1 MRVPCTRGV
10 RKPLPSTLKIIYTPD
25 FIFPSDMEKRHPL
38 LILHLLNPKET
49 EQPFASWLCVSCLLY
64 LSIHILC
71 PFFSWIVCPFLSDLR
86 DLSDI
91 TDIINTPIYI
101 SPTFLPGRWPLNAAA
116 GRWTTG
122 RVGTAGRG
130 ACPGAVTSAPLPS
143 SLLTPFRGFPLC
155 DGSRERHYP
164 ESPSQEALV
173 SSLATKSYLH
183 EGVLKSL
190 SLQRGL

>member
-10 RKPLPSTLKIIYTPD
+10 RKPLPSTLKIIYTTD
-25 FIFPSDMEKRHPL
+25 FIFPSYMEKRHPL
-38 LILHLLNPKET
+38 LILHSLIPSRWSSYSH
-49 EQPFASWLCVSCLLY
+49 PGCLSPVFSD
-64 LSIHILC
+64 LSIHILR

-91 TDIINTPIYI
+91 TDTINTPIYI

-130 ACPGAVTSAPLPS
+130 AGPGAVPSAPLPS
-143 SLLTPFRGFPLC
+143 SLLTPFQGFPLC

-190 SLQRGL
+190 SLQRAL